1 MDGIITL
8 VSEYFA
14 GPLGKVELFATIS
27 SLICVWL
34 ATKQNIWTW
43 AFGVAGVIL
52 FGYLFFQYLLYSD
65 AILQIFFYLPI
76 QFVGWYM
83 WKKGA
88 INDGPQTVRRLP
100 WYAIG
105 LITLGTITAT
115 VLTGHVMATYTDA
128 SFPYADALTTWM
140 SIAAQLLMLRKYIE
154 NWAVWVGMDAIA
166 IFIYAAKG
174 LVVTSGLYVI
184 FFFLAAWGGY
194 IWLRQYHKQTDTA
207 RIKEIL
213 YA

>member
-1 MDGIITL
+1 MIDIIAMI
-8 VSEYFA
+8 SEYFA
-14 GPLGKVELFATIS
+14 GPLGKIELLATIS

-43 AFGVAGVIL
+43 IFGALGVIL

-83 WKKGA
+83 WKKGSIENGA
-88 INDGPQTVRRLP
+88 LTVRRLTTNST
-100 WYAIG
+100 I
-105 LITLGTITAT
+105 LITIAT
-115 VLTGHVMATYTDA
+115 VIATALTGYTMATYTDA

-140 SIAAQLLMLRKYIE
+140 SITAQLLMLKKYIE
-154 NWAVWVGMDAIA
+154 NWVVWVAMDAIA

-194 IWLRQYHKQTDTA
+194 VWFKQYQKQND
-207 RIKEIL
+207 IL
-213 YA
+213 ADKDIQYA

>member
-1 MDGIITL
+1 MDTIITL

-14 GPLGKVELFATIS
+14 GPLGKIELLATIS

-43 AFGVAGVIL
+43 AFGAVGVIL

-88 INDGPQTVRRLP
+88 IKDGAQTVRRLSG
-100 WYAIG
+100 WSAA
-105 LITLGTITAT
+105 LITLGTVTAT

-140 SIAAQLLMLRKYIE
+140 SITAQLLMLKKYIE
-154 NWAVWVGMDAIA
+154 NWAVWVSMDAIA

-194 IWLRQYHKQTDTA
+194 LWLQQYRKQVDTVA
-207 RIKEIL
+207 AKEVL